1 MSARPEPYL
10 AERRLVGRAR
20 TVAIAAEL
28 HDGTIRIPVVREVV
42 TIERVPRAYEELSFE
57 TKLVTDRVPVREYV
71 THEDVE
77 VRRGEVDER
86 V

>member
-1 MSARPEPYL
+1 
-10 AERRLVGRAR
+10 
-20 TVAIAAEL
+20 
-28 HDGTIRIPVVREVV
+28 VREVV

-77 VRRGEVDER
+77 VVAAKSTSGSSCSSLPSGNAR
-86 V
+86 

>member
-1 MSARPEPYL
+1 MSDRPDPYL
-10 AERRLVGRAR
+10 AERQPVGRAR
-20 TVAIAAEL
+20 SVAIGAEWQ
-28 HDGTIRIPVVREVV
+28 DGTIRIPVVREVV
-42 TIERVPRAYEELSFE
+42 TIERAARAYEELSFE